1 MLYQYEC
8 THILYHSY
16 KAVYKNI
23 YTISIYIASK
33 KYGQRLDN
41 IVTLRCK

>member
-8 THILYHSY
+8 TYILHRLYTDI
-16 KAVYKNI
+16 YKNI